1 MKLTNREKQ
10 VMSLLCLGLKDRAI
24 ADTLA
29 LSVRTVQNHLSRIYL
44 KFRAQNRTQAI
55 SRFLDIY
62 GKLAFDLLSGE
73 THEQNYSALERRQ
86 LCSFINGF

>member
-1 MKLTNREKQ
+1 MLFADINKPTPKIGIKMKLTNREKQ

-24 ADTLA
+24 ASTLG

-55 SRFLDIY
+55 TRFLD
-62 GKLAFDLLSGE
+62 K
-73 THEQNYSALERRQ
+73 
-86 LCSFINGF
+86 